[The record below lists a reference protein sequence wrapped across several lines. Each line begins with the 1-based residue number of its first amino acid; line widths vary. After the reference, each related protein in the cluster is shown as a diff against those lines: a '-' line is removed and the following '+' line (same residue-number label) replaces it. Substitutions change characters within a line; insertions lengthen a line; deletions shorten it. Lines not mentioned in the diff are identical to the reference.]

1 MWNEALGWT
10 CILLGMLAGAVAG
23 MRFQAEDWLGGYG
36 SHRRRLLRLGHVA
49 LIALGMLNVLFVHG
63 LERVALGEAAL
74 GLAAAALA
82 IGAVSMPA
90 CCAWA
95 AFRSRSA
102 LVFALPVTCLTLGVG
117 LTAWGLGARILEV
130 S

>member
-23 MRFQAEDWLGGYG
+23 LRFQAEDWLGGYG

-49 LIALGMLNVLFVHG
+49 LMALGILNILFVQG
-63 LERVALGEAAL
+63 LERVALGESAL
-74 GLAAAALA
+74 ALASGGLAVGALTMPTACA
-82 IGAVSMPA
+82 I
-90 CCAWA
+90 A
-95 AFRSRSA
+95 AFGRRSPA
-102 LVFALPVTCLTLGVG
+102 LFVVPVTCLLMGVG
-117 LTAWGLGARILEV
+117 LTAWGLARRVLEV